1 MLSSALVIMTSFKG
15 GNFIDQ
21 QLSTVCTDF
30 LLLLLHDHDHSF
42 VGTENLHLPH
52 TLVLS
57 CSMEAVNLNTEK
69 L

>member
-21 QLSTVCTDF
+21 QLSTDF